1 MQARKRGERRF
12 GRHGVHQGRDPREVA
27 TGSSPR
33 MRAAAQGHPGASL
46 GLEHLWVVQ
55 HVSERDQ
62 QQAQLLCEPQPPTQF
77 QMLN

>member
-1 MQARKRGERRF
+1 
-12 GRHGVHQGRDPREVA
+12 
-27 TGSSPR
+27 
-33 MRAAAQGHPGASL
+33 
-46 GLEHLWVVQ
+46 VVQ